1 MKKNEK
7 LFDAIG
13 QIDERYIAEALEP
26 MYQESVGTSDENKAA
41 MPKKGKLF
49 FYRQRR
55 TVAAA
60 AALVICIGAAGIAQ
74 WRLHSEEPG
83 PEMAAYDMAGLSAE
97 DGIALQAE
105 DPAAVTPDAGG
116 S

>member
-49 FYRQRR
+49 FYRQR
-55 TVAAA
+55 
-60 AALVICIGAAGIAQ
+60 
-74 WRLHSEEPG
+74 
-83 PEMAAYDMAGLSAE
+83 
-97 DGIALQAE
+97 
-105 DPAAVTPDAGG
+105 
-116 S
+116 

>member
-55 TVAAA
+55 AVAAA
-60 AALVICIGAAGIAQ
+60 AKRSSV
-74 WRLHSEEPG
+74 
-83 PEMAAYDMAGLSAE
+83 
-97 DGIALQAE
+97 
-105 DPAAVTPDAGG
+105 
-116 S
+116 

>member
-41 MPKKGKLF
+41 MPKKENCF
-49 FYRQRR
+49 F
-55 TVAAA
+55 T
-60 AALVICIGAAGIAQ
+60 GSGAQ
-74 WRLHSEEPG
+74 WRQQLLSLSALAQPELHSG
-83 PEMAAYDMAGLSAE
+83 GC
-97 DGIALQAE
+97 IRKN
-105 DPAAVTPDAGG
+105 PDRRWRPMIWKG
-116 S
+116 

>member
-55 TVAAA
+55 TVALSLS
-60 AALVICIGAAGIAQ
+60 ALVQ
-74 WRLHSEEPG
+74 LELHSG
-83 PEMAAYDMAGLSAE
+83 GC
-97 DGIALQAE
+97 IRKN
-105 DPAAVTPDAGG
+105 PDRRWRPMIWKG
-116 S
+116 

>member
-26 MYQESVGTSDENKAA
+26 MYQESVGTSNENKAA

-49 FYRQRR
+49 FYRQRSHR
-55 TVAAA
+55 FLDEAS
-60 AALVICIGAAGIAQ
+60 GN
-74 WRLHSEEPG
+74 
-83 PEMAAYDMAGLSAE
+83 
-97 DGIALQAE
+97 
-105 DPAAVTPDAGG
+105 GG
-116 S
+116 WIL

>member
-49 FYRQRR
+49 F
-55 TVAAA
+55 TDS
-60 AALVICIGAAGIAQ
+60 GAQ
-74 WRLHSEEPG
+74 WRQQLLSLSALAQPELHSG
-83 PEMAAYDMAGLSAE
+83 GC
-97 DGIALQAE
+97 IRRN
-105 DPAAVTPDAGG
+105 PDRRWRPMIWKG
-116 S
+116 